1 MKKIISLL
9 LLVVLAI
16 SSQTNAGAQA
26 LNIQAQFNQLPSG
39 TSKVIFEYMN
49 GQEWK
54 QIDNKALDKE
64 GKVSFQF
71 IPPVYGQYRFRFPSG
86 KTSVIWSDFI
96 ISSYKNEP
104 MSMDFVINYPDMNG
118 RPISV
123 SNSLESQLYLELMN
137 AYLDFDALR
146 TAVPVEQ
153 DKLEKATKLLN
164 QISRRMAQQ
173 NKGTFTGDVVADLVY
188 QPVRSDY
195 PKEKHESLND
205 SLFYIKFGISK
216 LPYYKAGALH
226 HNLFVRSLERYFK
239 HMQQK
244 DSDDYAIDF
253 IDGVMFRSGGLEEVD
268 QFLFKYLLDKMLG
281 YKSEKGLSHLL
292 SHYSQDC
299 SEDHSSKSANDQ
311 LVNALN
317 EVAPGKKVWPLKLP
331 DINATPVS
339 LQDVCKKNKMTLM
352 LFWKSS
358 CNHCEEFKP
367 VLRGL
372 YDQYHSK
379 GLEVYAVSIDKD
391 INEWKT
397 YVNAHPQPWKDTFL
411 AYDVRKEFNNHY
423 PVPSTPTLIALDQN
437 GKVISRLIVR
447 SKMEEFLKENF
458 K

>member
-9 LLVVLAI
+9 LLVVLVI

-153 DKLEKATKLLN
+153 DKLEKATTLLN

-331 DINATPVS
+331 DIKATPVS

>member
-1 MKKIISLL
+1 MKKIVSFLL
-9 LLVVLAI
+9 SFAALTLVHF
-16 SSQTNAGAQA
+16 QTMGQNV
-26 LNIQAQFNQLPSG
+26 NIHAKFNQLPNG
-39 TSKVIFEYMN
+39 NMKVILEYMN

-54 QIDNKALDKE
+54 QIENKPLDAN
-64 GKVSFQF
+64 GNVDFQF
-71 IPPVYGQYRFRFPSG
+71 VPPVEGQYRFRFPSG
-86 KTSVIWSDFI
+86 KSSAIWTDFI
-96 ISSYKNEP
+96 ITQGKDEP
-104 MSMDFVINYPDMNG
+104 KSLDFVLGYNELTG
-118 RPISV
+118 KPIAV
-123 SNSLESQLYLELMN
+123 PNSPENKLYLELMTE
-137 AYLDFDALR
+137 YLAFDAAR
-146 TAVPVEQ
+146 TATPVNADQ
-153 DKLEKATKLLN
+153 LKARINQLN
-164 QISRRMAQQ
+164 GISRRMAIQ

-188 QPVRSDY
+188 QPVRLDY
-195 PKEKHESLND
+195 PEEKHKDLND

-216 LPYYKAGALH
+216 LPYYEAGALH

-239 HMQQK
+239 HMQHQ
-244 DSDDYAIDF
+244 DSDDYTIDF

-299 SEDHSSKSANDQ
+299 TEDHSTKSANDQ
-311 LVNALN
+311 LVGALN

-331 DINATPVS
+331 DINANPVS
-339 LQDVCKKNKMTLM
+339 LFEVCKKNKMTVL

-372 YDQYHSK
+372 YDQYHSQ
-379 GLEVYAVSIDKD
+379 GLEVYAISIDKD

-411 AYDVRKEFNNHY
+411 DYAVRKEFNNHY
-423 PVPSTPTLIALDQN
+423 PVPSTPTLIALDAN

-447 SKMEEFLKENF
+447 SKMEEFLKEYF

>member
-9 LLVVLAI
+9 LLVLLAI

-118 RPISV
+118 RPIAV
-123 SNSLESQLYLELMN
+123 ANSLESQLYIELMN
-137 AYLDFDALR
+137 AYLDYDALR
-146 TAVPVEQ
+146 TAVPVDQ
-153 DKLEKATKLLN
+153 DKLEKATTLLN

-173 NKGTFTGDVVADLVY
+173 NRGTFTGDVVADLVY

-339 LQDVCKKNKMTLM
+339 LLDVCKKNKMTLM

>member
-9 LLVVLAI
+9 LLVLLAI

-104 MSMDFVINYPDMNG
+104 MSMDFVINYLDMNG
-118 RPISV
+118 RPIAV
-123 SNSLESQLYLELMN
+123 ANSLESQLYLELMN
-137 AYLDFDALR
+137 AYLDYDAVR
-146 TAVPVEQ
+146 TAVPVDQE
-153 DKLEKATKLLN
+153 KLEKATSGLN

-173 NKGTFTGDVVADLVY
+173 NRGTFTGDVVADLVY

-244 DSDDYAIDF
+244 ESDDYAIDF

-311 LVNALN
+311 LVGALN

-331 DINATPVS
+331 DINANPVS
-339 LQDVCKKNKMTLM
+339 LLDVCKKNKMTLM

-411 AYDVRKEFNNHY
+411 AYDVRKEFNSHY

>member
-1 MKKIISLL
+1 MKRFSVLMLIVLSLF
-9 LLVVLAI
+9 
-16 SSQTNAGAQA
+16 GAQIPSFA
-26 LNIQAQFNQLPSG
+26 QNVNIHAKFNQLPNG
-39 TSKVIFEYMN
+39 NMKVIFEYMN

-54 QIDNKALDKE
+54 QIDNKALDKD
-64 GKVSFQF
+64 GQVDFQF
-71 IPPVYGQYRFRFPSG
+71 APPVYGQYRFRFPSG
-86 KTSVIWSDFI
+86 KNSVIWSDFI
-96 ISSYKNEP
+96 ISQYKDEP
-104 MSMDFVINYPDMNG
+104 KSMNFVIVYPEMNG
-118 RPISV
+118 RPLEV
-123 SNSLESQLYLELMN
+123 DNSQENLLYRELMN

-146 TAVPVEQ
+146 TTVPLDQ
-153 DKLEKATKLLN
+153 KKLEMATANLN

-173 NKGTFTGDVVADLVY
+173 NRGTFTGDIVADLVY

-216 LPYYKAGALH
+216 LPYYKSGALH

-331 DINATPVS
+331 DINATPVP
-339 LQDVCKKNKMTLM
+339 LLDVCKKNKMTLI

-367 VLRGL
+367 ILRGL
-372 YDQYHSK
+372 YDQYHSQ

-411 AYDVRKEFNNHY
+411 AYEVRKEFNNHY

-447 SKMEEFLKENF
+447 SKMEEFLKEYF

>member
-153 DKLEKATKLLN
+153 DKLEKATTLLN

>member
-9 LLVVLAI
+9 LLVLLAI

-104 MSMDFVINYPDMNG
+104 MSMDFVINYLDMNG
-118 RPISV
+118 RPIAV
-123 SNSLESQLYLELMN
+123 ANSLESQLYLELMN
-137 AYLDFDALR
+137 AYLDYDAVR
-146 TAVPVEQ
+146 TAVPVDQE
-153 DKLEKATKLLN
+153 KLEKATSGLN

-173 NKGTFTGDVVADLVY
+173 NRGTFTGDVVADLVY

-244 DSDDYAIDF
+244 ESDDYAIDF

-311 LVNALN
+311 LVGALN

-339 LQDVCKKNKMTLM
+339 LLDVCKKNKMTLM

-411 AYDVRKEFNNHY
+411 AYDVRKEFNSHY

>member
-153 DKLEKATKLLN
+153 DKLEKATTLLN

-299 SEDHSSKSANDQ
+299 SEDHSGKSANDQ

>member
-9 LLVVLAI
+9 LLVLLAI

-118 RPISV
+118 RPIAV
-123 SNSLESQLYLELMN
+123 ANSLESQLYLELMN
-137 AYLDFDALR
+137 AYLDYDAVR
-146 TAVPVEQ
+146 TAVPVDQ
-153 DKLEKATKLLN
+153 DKLEKATTLLN

-173 NKGTFTGDVVADLVY
+173 NRGTFTGDVVADLVY

-339 LQDVCKKNKMTLM
+339 LLDVCKKNKMTLM

>member
-64 GKVSFQF
+64 GKASIQL

-118 RPISV
+118 RPLAV
-123 SNSLESQLYLELMN
+123 ANSLESQLYVELMN

-146 TAVPVEQ
+146 TAVPVDQE
-153 DKLEKATKLLN
+153 KLEKATTLLN

-268 QFLFKYLLDKMLG
+268 QV
-281 YKSEKGLSHLL
+281 
-292 SHYSQDC
+292 
-299 SEDHSSKSANDQ
+299 
-311 LVNALN
+311 LV
-317 EVAPGKKVWPLKLP
+317 
-331 DINATPVS
+331 
-339 LQDVCKKNKMTLM
+339 Q
-352 LFWKSS
+352 
-358 CNHCEEFKP
+358 
-367 VLRGL
+367 
-372 YDQYHSK
+372 
-379 GLEVYAVSIDKD
+379 
-391 INEWKT
+391 
-397 YVNAHPQPWKDTFL
+397 
-411 AYDVRKEFNNHY
+411 
-423 PVPSTPTLIALDQN
+423 
-437 GKVISRLIVR
+437 IS
-447 SKMEEFLKENF
+447 FG
-458 K
+458 

>member
-411 AYDVRKEFNNHY
+411 AYDVRKEFINHY